1 MEKETVLKE
10 DFEFEYAKA
19 KSVIVEARQNGIR
32 IFPGGR
38 ITSYSDY
45 HVAINGKVL
54 HRHVNEFVV
63 IE

>member
-1 MEKETVLKE
+1 MEKGTVLKE

-32 IFPGGR
+32 IFPAGR
-38 ITSYSDY
+38 ITSYSDH